1 MKSAKALISKGIT
14 AILLA
19 FILSFV
25 LVVPSLAANEPQALA
40 KFVAPAGEEDY
51 TFSIALSISE
61 SEAYAGIQFD
71 LKFSDEADLM
81 FVSFSLTNV
90 EVVWKNGEPYPHKFL
105 HGVHTIGFWS
115 GENVFSSENTKTAAG
130 VVTFKYSGKETQ
142 QIWLAEKMV
151 MRIVDGNPVGVRTQP
166 MTLLAEITRA
176 ESGPGT
182 PPDDDDRGVTGGGGS
197 GDTQTVTIEE
207 DEVPLAEYE
216 VKSKYFDD
224 VPEEKWP
231 WAVDEIDYLFE
242 HGVINGTSTR
252 IYSPASNIKR
262 GDFML
267 MLART
272 YELVELAGEFEDN
285 FSDVPEDSYYYD
297 ALGAAK
303 KLGIAEG
310 VGDNRFDPEAPIT
323 RQDMM
328 VLVDRTLREL
338 GEPLPDAPL
347 TVLDGFAD
355 HEQVAGYA
363 EEAVARLVQ
372 TGIIKGDDRGINPRG
387 LTTRAEMAVVVYRLI
402 TTL

>member
-1 MKSAKALISKGIT
+1 MKSAKARIGKGIT
-14 AILLA
+14 AIILA
-19 FILSFV
+19 IILSFV
-25 LVVPSLAANEPQALA
+25 MVLPAFAADEPLV

-71 LKFSDEADLM
+71 LKFSDETNLE
-81 FVSFSLTNV
+81 FVSFKLYNE
-90 EVVWKNGEPYPHKFL
+90 EVVWKGGEDYPHRFM
-105 HGVHTIGFWS
+105 HGVHTFGFWS
-115 GENVFSSENTKTAAG
+115 GENVFSSEKTETAAC
-130 VVTFKYSGKETQ
+130 VVTFNYSGKDPQ

-166 MTLLAEITRA
+166 MTYLAEITRA
-176 ESGPGT
+176 EPGGPGIV
-182 PPDDDDRGVTGGGGS
+182 DDGGGG
-197 GDTQTVTIEE
+197 GGGGGGGLGNTQTVTIEE
-207 DEVPLAEYE
+207 DEAPLAEYT
-216 VKSKYFDD
+216 VKSRYFDD
-224 VPEEKWP
+224 VPEEKWL

-242 HGVINGTSTR
+242 QGIIKGTSTR
-252 IYSPASNIKR
+252 IYSPTLSIKR

-272 YELVELAGEFEDN
+272 YDLVELAGEFEDN
-285 FSDVPEDSYYYD
+285 FSDVPEDFYYYD

-310 VGDNRFDPEAPIT
+310 VGDNRFNPEEPIT

-328 VLVDRTLREL
+328 VLVDRTLREI

-347 TVLDGFAD
+347 SVLDGFAD
-355 HEQVAGYA
+355 NELVAEYA
-363 EEAVARLVQ
+363 AGAVARLVQ
-372 TGIIKGDDRGINPRG
+372 TGIIKGDDKGINPRG

-402 TTL
+402 TLL